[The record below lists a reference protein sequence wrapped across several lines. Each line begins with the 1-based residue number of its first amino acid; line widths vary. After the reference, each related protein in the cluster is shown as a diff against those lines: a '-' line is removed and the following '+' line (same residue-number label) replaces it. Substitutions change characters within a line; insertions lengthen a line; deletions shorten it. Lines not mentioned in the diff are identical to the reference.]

1 MLGVYQQLNA
11 IFELECIEFA
21 SDSDLMVRFRA
32 CAYYKKQIEL
42 GRTECQ
48 AICSAVANDM

>member
-1 MLGVYQQLNA
+1 MNVATQLDQ
-11 IFELECIEFA
+11 IFARKCIELA